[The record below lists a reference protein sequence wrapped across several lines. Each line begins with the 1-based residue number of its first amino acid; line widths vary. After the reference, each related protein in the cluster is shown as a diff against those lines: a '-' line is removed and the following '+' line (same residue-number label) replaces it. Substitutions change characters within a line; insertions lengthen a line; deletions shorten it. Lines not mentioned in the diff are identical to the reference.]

1 MSTYEDY
8 TERDAAGRFRWVN
21 MGGFRVKEYM
31 PTIMTTCGTVP
42 MGTKIVKPDFSAMP
56 EKPPVKSCPFID
68 AISSACRRESCA
80 FFDGETCNPGTAQ
93 AGKRCPLPGH
103 LACGD
108 NCAMYNQGRCA
119 LYSSRKEDNE

>member
-8 TERDAAGRFRWVN
+8 TERDAAGRFRWVD

-42 MGTKIVKPDFSAMP
+42 MGTKIVKPNFSAMP

-68 AISSACRRESCA
+68 AISSDCRRESCA
-80 FFDGETCNPGTAQ
+80 FFDGEKCNPGTAH